1 MPFKRYEQYNTLW
14 AECPS
19 RHVLEMIAD
28 KWTVMVIYSLS
39 KGTARHSQL
48 MHAISGISQKML
60 TQTLRQLEA
69 SGLVKRTVY
78 AVVPPKV
85 EYSLTPLG
93 ETLLEPVAA
102 IKKWAEDHIEEIET
116 AQEQF
121 ETQPAR

>member
-1 MPFKRYEQYNTLW
+1 MPLPHTARNVFDER
-14 AECPS
+14 CPT
-19 RHVLEMIAD
+19 RRVLNRIAD
-28 KWTVMVIYSLS
+28 KWTVMIVVRLAQHTMRFGELRRDI
-39 KGTARHSQL
+39 G
-48 MHAISGISQKML
+48 GISQKML

-102 IKKWAEDHIEEIET
+102 IKKWAEDHIDEIET